1 MKRYIHIVFL
11 LLAALSVQAQD
22 LLNYPLDTV
31 NGEEMYRYPVE
42 KSIGLYRIGVNFNVS
57 QAEIVR
63 CNPQLRE
70 RGLHYGETLL
80 IPTGRQVVKQTK
92 TKEKATDIT
101 ETVVPAPT
109 AAVAEVKDTVVAK
122 TETPAPVEPM
132 PEPMPTPAV
141 DTIRTDTIIVDT
153 IVPDTRKVVELA
165 LMLPF
170 ESKQTKRSGNAE
182 RMMEF
187 YQGALLALRDLQND
201 STLYRLRV

>member
-70 RGLHYGETLL
+70 RGLHYGDHRDCSASTDSGCCGSQGYRCGEDRDTC
-80 IPTGRQVVKQTK
+80 TG
-92 TKEKATDIT
+92 
-101 ETVVPAPT
+101 
-109 AAVAEVKDTVVAK
+109 
-122 TETPAPVEPM
+122 
-132 PEPMPTPAV
+132 
-141 DTIRTDTIIVDT
+141 
-153 IVPDTRKVVELA
+153 
-165 LMLPF
+165 
-170 ESKQTKRSGNAE
+170 G
-182 RMMEF
+182 
-187 YQGALLALRDLQND
+187 
-201 STLYRLRV
+201 